1 MQSFLK
7 RLGIGLLCGMCALA
21 LCLIVLSITIG
32 KGALYVS
39 FPAIVRFFGTDS
51 AKAIYL
57 STVLLFLRR
66 GGGDMPNC
74 FSVGASLSFRTVCLR
89 VSSNRRSAY
98 AHSLFLRQIYP
109 VCAFYR
115 FNRLCS
121 ALHGDMG
128 ASHLAVEMPGRRDQ
142 SAAAGGVKATPYALG
157 NHFGDVF
164 LHDSVMERRLSFRC
178 RGAASADAVV
188 P

>member
-57 STVLLFLRR
+57 STVLLFLCY
-66 GGGDMPNC
+66 GA
-74 FSVGASLSFRTVCLR
+74 VGAICRTVFL
-89 VSSNRRSAY
+89 SE
-98 AHSLFLRQIYP
+98 HLSLFAQC
-109 VCAFYR
+109 VCAF
-115 FNRLCS
+115 LPTAA
-121 ALHGDMG
+121 ALMLTAFFCGKFTPSVLFIVLTG
-128 ASHLAVEMPGRRDQ
+128 CAALYTAIWGLRTWRWKCRVGEINLLLPEASKRRHTLWGTTLGTFFSTILLW
-142 SAAAGGVKATPYALG
+142 SAA
-157 NHFGDVF
+157 F
-164 LHDSVMERRLSFRC
+164 LF
-178 RGAASADAVV
+178 GAAALLLLM